1 MVVEQF
7 VAWRHVSL
15 VDLAAFG
22 TMFIGGGRKKRLL
35 ILTLTDIA

>member
-22 TMFIGGGRKKRLL
+22 TVHWWREKKRLL
-35 ILTLTDIA
+35 RLTLTDVA